1 MNYSIGDFIIR
12 VKNAYMARKKELKT
26 PYSGVLYS
34 IAKILKE
41 EGYIKNV
48 TKVEKE
54 KDKTL
59 KLELLYKDRKPVFS
73 NAVIISKPS
82 VHIYAGKS
90 EIPKSRGGYGITII
104 STSRGIMTDKK
115 ARKENVGGE
124 IICQIY

>member
-12 VKNAYMARKKELKT
+12 IKNAYMARKRELET

-41 EGYIKNV
+41 EGYIKSV

-54 KDKTL
+54 KNKTL

-104 STSRGIMTDKK
+104 STSRGIMTDKN

-124 IICQIY
+124 VICQVY